1 MTKME
6 KLMRIVDNI
15 TISTIILKGI
25 LSCNSHYKDCC
36 PYAYNVYRLI
46 CILDTYSPFT
56 FDLFIW
62 AYTRCHFSLLVFQP
76 TTVIP
81 KWKQKVLLLR
91 KIRKTRFSVID
102 FYNSSHHMCD
112 IYTKWF
118 SDSKRLVLLAS
129 FLFLE

>member
-36 PYAYNVYRLI
+36 PYVYNVYRLI
-46 CILDTYSPFT
+46 CILDTYSSFT
-56 FDLFIW
+56 FDRFIW
-62 AYTRCHFSLLVFQP
+62 AYTRCYFSLLVFQP

-102 FYNSSHHMCD
+102 FYNASHHMCD